1 MLGQV
6 KIRVRVRLAE
16 VQEASFKARKYEHV
30 KARAF
35 RPLWLKHKLPRE
47 ELDISLETQPG
58 AYPHFTLIVTF

>member
-47 ELDISLETQPG
+47 ELDISLET
-58 AYPHFTLIVTF
+58 